1 MGTARL
7 GLSGA
12 QWFRRDGR
20 RWLTPLVVRERR
32 SSRVV
37 AQETEARYRGL
48 VKNIGGRRDP
58 LRQCRI
64 DPVADRRANAVRV
77 SAAIC

>member
-1 MGTARL
+1 
-7 GLSGA
+7 
-12 QWFRRDGR
+12 
-20 RWLTPLVVRERR
+20 
-32 SSRVV
+32 VV